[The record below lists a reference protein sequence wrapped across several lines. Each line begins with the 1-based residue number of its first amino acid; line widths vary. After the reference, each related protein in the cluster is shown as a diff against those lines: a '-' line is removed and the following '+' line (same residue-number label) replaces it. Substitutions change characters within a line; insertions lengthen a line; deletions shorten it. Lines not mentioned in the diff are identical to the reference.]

1 MKGTN
6 VVILAAGNGSR
17 MKSNLP
23 KVLHQ
28 VAGRAM
34 VDWVISAVE
43 PLSPEKILTVTG
55 VGAERVQEHLVGRSD
70 FVIQEKQLGTG
81 HAVLQTK
88 KALGDSAGSTLI
100 LSGDTPLFTTKTL
113 DALLEEHD
121 RTKAAVTVLT
131 AHADDPTGYGRIVRD
146 DDGMVLKIVEEKDA
160 SITERRIQEINT
172 GVYVFDNQLLFQA
185 LAKVGND
192 NAQGEYY
199 LPDTL
204 DILRESGQPIGAYET
219 MDFSESLGVNDRVA
233 LAKANEIMR
242 ARINEKHMRNGVEL
256 LAPTQ
261 TYIEADVKIGQDTV
275 IEGNVTLTGQTVIGR
290 DNHLTNGTVIADSS
304 IGDGNVITSSHL
316 EEAVVKNETTIGPYA
331 HLRPLA
337 VIEDGAHLGNFVEVK
352 KATIGKQS
360 KVGHLSYVGNA
371 TLGEDVNV
379 GAGTIFVNYDGVH
392 KFNSK
397 VGDRAF
403 IGSNTKI
410 IAPVTIEDEAITAA
424 GSTITNDVPKHAMGI
439 ARSRQENKADFWK
452 RMPHKKK

>member
-1 MKGTN
+1 MEGNN

-17 MKSNLP
+17 MKSTLP

-28 VAGRAM
+28 VAGKAM

-43 PLSPEKILTVTG
+43 PLLPDHILTVTG
-55 VGAERVQEHLVGRSD
+55 VGAEKVQDHLAGRSN

-88 KALGDSAGSTLI
+88 DFLGKAAGSTLI

-113 DALLEEHD
+113 EALLDEHA

-131 AHADDPTGYGRIVRD
+131 AHADDPTGYGRIVRND
-146 DDGMVLKIVEEKDA
+146 EGMVLKIVEEKDA

-172 GVYVFDNQLLFQA
+172 GVYVFDNQLLFES
-185 LAKVGND
+185 LSKVGND

-219 MDFSESLGVNDRVA
+219 MDFDESLGVNDRVA

-242 ARINEKHMRNGVEL
+242 TRINERHMRNGVEL
-256 LAPTQ
+256 LAPDQ
-261 TYIEADVKIGQDTV
+261 TYIEPDVQIGQDTV
-275 IEGNVTLTGQTVIGR
+275 IEGNVTLIGKTVIGR
-290 DNHLTNGTVIADSS
+290 HNVLTAGTRIEDST
-304 IGDGNVITSSHL
+304 IGDHNVITASHL
-316 EEAVVKNETTIGPYA
+316 EEATVKNKTTIGPYA
-331 HLRPLA
+331 HLRPQA
-337 VIEDGAHLGNFVEVK
+337 VIEDEAHLGNFVEVK
-352 KATIGKQS
+352 KATVGWRS

-371 TLGEDVNV
+371 VLGQDVNI
-379 GAGTIFVNYDGVH
+379 GAGTIFVNYDGVN
-392 KFNSK
+392 KFDSQ

-410 IAPVTIEDEAITAA
+410 IAPVTIADEAITAA
-424 GSTITNDVPKHAMGI
+424 GSTITKDISKHAMGI
-439 ARSRQENKADFWK
+439 ARSRQTNKENFWD
-452 RMPHKKK
+452 RMPHKK

>member
-28 VAGRAM
+28 VAGKAM
-34 VDWVISAVE
+34 VDWVISAVS
-43 PLSPEKILTVTG
+43 PLAPEKILTVTG
-55 VGAERVQEHLVGRSD
+55 VGNEKVQAHIGNRSD

-88 KALGDSAGSTLI
+88 AALGDVKGSTLI

-113 DALLEEHD
+113 EALLEEHD

-146 DDGMVLKIVEEKDA
+146 DDGLVLKIVEEKDA

-172 GVYVFDNQLLFQA
+172 GVYVFDNQLLFEA
-185 LAKVGND
+185 LGKVGND

-204 DILRESGQPIGAYET
+204 DILRESGHQIAAYET

-256 LAPTQ
+256 LAPAQ
-261 TYIEADVKIGQDTV
+261 TYIEADVQIGQDTV
-275 IEGNVTLTGQTVIGR
+275 IEGNVTITGKTVIGR
-290 DNHLTNGTVIADSS
+290 DNVLTNGTRIEDST
-304 IGDGNVITSSHL
+304 IGDGNVITSSHM
-316 EEAVVKNETTIGPYA
+316 EEATVKNKTTIGPYA

-337 VIEDGAHLGNFVEVK
+337 VIEDEAHLGNFVEVK
-352 KATIGKQS
+352 KATVGLRS

-392 KFNSK
+392 KFDSK

-424 GSTITNDVPKHAMGI
+424 GSTITDDIAKHEMGI
-439 ARSRQENKADFWK
+439 ARSRQTNKADFWK
-452 RMPHKKK
+452 RMPHKK

>member
-1 MKGTN
+1 MEGTN

-23 KVLHQ
+23 KVLHE
-28 VAGRAM
+28 VAGKAM
-34 VDWVISAVE
+34 VDWVLSAVE
-43 PLSPEKILTVTG
+43 PLSPKNILTVTG
-55 VGAERVQEHLVGRSD
+55 VGNEKVQAHIGKRSD

-88 KALGDSAGSTLI
+88 AALGNAKGSTLI

-113 DALLEEHD
+113 EALLEEHA

-146 DDGMVLKIVEEKDA
+146 DEGMVLKIVEQKDA

-172 GVYVFDNQLLFQA
+172 GVYVFDNQLLFSV
-185 LAKVGND
+185 LSKVGND

-204 DILRESGQPIGAYET
+204 DILREAGQPIGAYET
-219 MDFSESLGVNDRVA
+219 MDFDESLGVNDRVA

-256 LAPTQ
+256 LDPAQ
-261 TYIEADVKIGQDTV
+261 TYIEADVQIGQDTV
-275 IEGNVTLTGQTVIGR
+275 IEGNVTLKGKTVIGR
-290 DNHLTNGTVIADSS
+290 DNVLTAGTRIEDST

-316 EEAVVKNETTIGPYA
+316 EEATVKNKTTIGPYA

-337 VIEDGAHLGNFVEVK
+337 VIEDEAHLGNFVEVK
-352 KATIGKQS
+352 KATVGLRS

-379 GAGTIFVNYDGVH
+379 GAGTIFVNYDGVN
-392 KFNSK
+392 KFDSK

-410 IAPVTIEDEAITAA
+410 IAPVTIADEAITAA
-424 GSTITNDVPKHAMGI
+424 GSTITDDIQKHAMGI
-439 ARSRQENKADFWK
+439 ARSRQTNKEDFWK
-452 RMPHKKK
+452 RMPHKK